1 MWGKTRVWP
10 FCFILL
16 QKATTDFFSLITNL
30 FSLKERTVAKKNVI
44 FKLIS
49 EENRYYLRKNC
60 IFAQDLITNIKEILM
75 SDFLKPLSSRSPK
88 WWLIVVILVIDGLV
102 AQISATTCTSVASII
117 AIAALLLLLSLFVY
131 CLYFKIFLNGK
142 E

>member
-1 MWGKTRVWP
+1 
-10 FCFILL
+10 
-16 QKATTDFFSLITNL
+16 
-30 FSLKERTVAKKNVI
+30 
-44 FKLIS
+44 
-49 EENRYYLRKNC
+49 
-60 IFAQDLITNIKEILM
+60 M
-75 SDFLKPLSSRSPK
+75 SDFFKPLSSRSPK
-88 WWLIVVILVIDGLV
+88 WWLIVTILVIDGLV

>member
-1 MWGKTRVWP
+1 MT
-10 FCFILL
+10 FLFYFAT
-16 QKATTDFFSLITNL
+16 KATTDFFSLITNL

-44 FKLIS
+44 FKLIR

-75 SDFLKPLSSRSPK
+75 SDFFKPLSSRSPK
-88 WWLIVVILVIDGLV
+88 WWLIVAILVIDGLV
-102 AQISATTCTSVASII
+102 AQISATTCTSVAGII